1 MNQKKTDSVKVEDT
15 LLRPS
20 SLKEYIGQTS
30 IKKNLKVA
38 MSASKDRNECME
50 HILLNG
56 PPGLGK
62 TSLAIVLS
70 KEMDRRLVKTTA
82 TSIKRII
89 DLMSLVMTLNPGD
102 ILFIDEI
109 HRLDK
114 RIEESFYSV
123 MEDFEI
129 QIVRGGGR
137 NIKAASIACNPFTL
151 IGATTRAGLLSKP
164 LRDRFG
170 LTFHFQFYTLD
181 ELVQVIQ
188 NVAKQLE
195 IQIPEEEARQIARRS
210 RGTPRIA
217 IHLVKRVRDVATVQS
232 KEVVEPSVLEET
244 FSMLRL
250 DNNGLSDQDR
260 KLLLLLYQKQ
270 GRPIGLNTICA
281 ILSEDRTTLEE
292 ITEPYLLLMNYI
304 EKTPRGRILTKDGI
318 RYLESNG
325 YISST
330 VETVNGLFS

>member
-1 MNQKKTDSVKVEDT
+1 MSYQEPKKKAEDS

-20 SLKEYIGQTS
+20 SLQTYVGQTS
-30 IKKNLKVA
+30 IIRNLKIA
-38 MSASKDRNECME
+38 MNAAKDRKECLE

-70 KEMDRRLVKTTA
+70 NEMNRHLVKTTA

-89 DLMSLVMTLNPGD
+89 DLMSLVMTLKPGD

-137 NIKAASIACNPFTL
+137 NIKAAAIPCNPFTL

-170 LTFHFQFYTLD
+170 LVFHFQFYTNK
-181 ELVQVIQ
+181 ELIDVIQ
-188 NVAKQLE
+188 NVASRLKINIDKHEALE
-195 IQIPEEEARQIARRS
+195 IAKRS

-217 IHLVKRVRDVATVQS
+217 IHLVKRVRDVATVYFDHKID
-232 KEVVEPSVLEET
+232 KETLLET
-244 FSMLRL
+244 FSTLRL
-250 DNNGLSDQDR
+250 DHDGLSDQDR
-260 KLLLLLYQKQ
+260 KLLFLLHQKQ
-270 GRPIGLNTICA
+270 GHPVGLNTICA

-292 ITEPYLLLMNYI
+292 MTEPYLLLINYI
-304 EKTPRGRILTKDGI
+304 EKTPRGRIITKEGI
-318 RYLESNG
+318 KYLEKNG
-325 YISST
+325 Y
-330 VETVNGLFS
+330 VKPNQGVNKGLFF

>member
-1 MNQKKTDSVKVEDT
+1 MSQKQTTFKVEDY

-20 SLKEYIGQTS
+20 HMRDYIGQTA
-30 IKKNLKVA
+30 IKQSLKIA
-38 MSASKDRNECME
+38 MQAAQDRHECLE

-70 KEMDRRLVKTTA
+70 NEMDRRLVKTTA
-82 TSIKRII
+82 TAIKRII

-170 LTFHFQFYTLD
+170 LTFHFQFYSLE
-181 ELVQVIQ
+181 ELIDVIQ
-188 NVAKQLE
+188 NVSKQLKITIAKPEAME
-195 IQIPEEEARQIARRS
+195 IAKRS
-210 RGTPRIA
+210 RGTPRVA
-217 IHLVKRVRDVATVQS
+217 IHLVKRVRDVATVRSQEHIQ
-232 KEVVEPSVLEET
+232 KNTLDHA
-244 FSMLRL
+244 FSMMQL
-250 DNNGLSDQDR
+250 DEYGLSDQDR
-260 KLLLLLYQKQ
+260 KLLLLLYQKH
-270 GRPIGLNTICA
+270 GRPMGSNTICA
-281 ILSEDRTTLEE
+281 ILSEDRMTLEE
-292 ITEPYLLLMNYI
+292 ITEPYLLLLNYI
-304 EKTPRGRILTKDGI
+304 EKTPRGRVLTKAGTQ
-318 RYLESNG
+318 YLERNG
-325 YISST
+325 YTQLS
-330 VETVNGLFS
+330 EKEEGLFS

>member
-1 MNQKKTDSVKVEDT
+1 VNSQVPKTKIEDN

-20 SLKEYIGQTS
+20 SLSDYVGQTS
-30 IKKNLKVA
+30 IKKNLKIA
-38 MSASKDRNECME
+38 MKAAKDRNECME

-70 KEMDRRLVKTTA
+70 NEMERELIKTTA
-82 TSIKRII
+82 TAIKRII
-89 DLMSLVMTLNPGD
+89 DLMSLVMTLKPGD

-137 NIKAASIACNPFTL
+137 NIKAATIPCNPFTL

-170 LTFHFQFYTLD
+170 LTFHFQFYSNE
-181 ELVQVIQ
+181 ELIDVIQ
-188 NVAKQLE
+188 NVAQRLKLTITKNEALE
-195 IQIPEEEARQIARRS
+195 IAKRS

-217 IHLVKRVRDVATVQS
+217 IHLVKRVRDVATVYFDHKID
-232 KEVVEPSVLEET
+232 KETLQET
-244 FSMLRL
+244 FSTLRL
-250 DNNGLSDQDR
+250 DQNGLSDQDR
-260 KLLLLLYQKQ
+260 KLLYLLYQKN
-270 GRPIGLNTICA
+270 GNPVGLNTICA

-292 ITEPYLLLMNYI
+292 MTEPYLLLINYI
-304 EKTPRGRILTKDGI
+304 EKTPRGRVITKEGI
-318 RYLESNG
+318 AYLEING
-325 YISST
+325 YVKNKST
-330 VETVNGLFS
+330 ILQGLFS

>member
-1 MNQKKTDSVKVEDT
+1 MNSQEPKTKVEDN

-20 SLKEYIGQTS
+20 SLSDYVGQTS
-30 IKKNLKVA
+30 IKKNLKIA
-38 MSASKDRNECME
+38 MKAAKDRNECME

-70 KEMDRRLVKTTA
+70 NEMERELIKTTA

-89 DLMSLVMTLNPGD
+89 DLMSLVMTLKPGD

-137 NIKAASIACNPFTL
+137 NIKAASIPCNPFTL

-170 LTFHFQFYTLD
+170 LTFHFQFYSLD
-181 ELVQVIQ
+181 ELIDVIQ
-188 NVAKQLE
+188 NVAQRLELTITKTEALE
-195 IQIPEEEARQIARRS
+195 IAKRS

-217 IHLVKRVRDVATVQS
+217 IHLVKRVRDVATVYFDHKIDRETLQ
-232 KEVVEPSVLEET
+232 ET
-244 FSMLRL
+244 FSTLRL
-250 DNNGLSDQDR
+250 DQNGLSDQDR
-260 KLLLLLYQKQ
+260 KLLLLLYQKN
-270 GRPIGLNTICA
+270 GHPVGLNTICA

-292 ITEPYLLLMNYI
+292 MTEPYLLLINYI
-304 EKTPRGRILTKDGI
+304 EKTPRGRVITKDGI
-318 RYLESNG
+318 NYLQSNG
-325 YISST
+325 YAKQQLNTSL
-330 VETVNGLFS
+330 GLFS

>member
-1 MNQKKTDSVKVEDT
+1 MNSQEPKTKIEDN

-20 SLKEYIGQTS
+20 SLSDYVGQTS
-30 IKKNLKVA
+30 IKKNLKIA
-38 MSASKDRNECME
+38 MKAAKDRNECME

-70 KEMDRRLVKTTA
+70 NEMERELIKTTA
-82 TSIKRII
+82 TAIKRII
-89 DLMSLVMTLNPGD
+89 DLMSLVMTLKPGD

-137 NIKAASIACNPFTL
+137 NIKAATIPCNPFTL

-170 LTFHFQFYTLD
+170 LTFHFQFYSNE
-181 ELVQVIQ
+181 ELIDVIQ
-188 NVAKQLE
+188 NVAQRLELTITKNEALE
-195 IQIPEEEARQIARRS
+195 IAKRS

-217 IHLVKRVRDVATVQS
+217 IHLVKRVRDVATVYFNHKID
-232 KEVVEPSVLEET
+232 KETLQET
-244 FSMLRL
+244 FSTLRL
-250 DNNGLSDQDR
+250 DQNGLSDQDR
-260 KLLLLLYQKQ
+260 KLLYLLYQKT
-270 GRPIGLNTICA
+270 GHPVGLNTICA

-292 ITEPYLLLMNYI
+292 MTEPYLLLINYI
-304 EKTPRGRILTKDGI
+304 EKTPRGRVITKEGI
-318 RYLESNG
+318 AYLETNG
-325 YISST
+325 YAKNKST
-330 VETVNGLFS
+330 TLQGLFS